1 MDETTGRELVDLKR
15 EVLETRNTVIKAD
28 NQVKNLSLDVKN
40 FERRFEQ
47 IEKRGK
53 FTSLAVNVFVGLVIT
68 IAAYLVF
75 SARSRSYIADAERA
89 QADAQQARDSAQ
101 KQSEDLN
108 RRLAELD
115 VQKKKAVDSAQV
127 SKKVLDLL
135 DQGNEKAAVDMLDQ
149 VNLTTLTELEA
160 RLMEKRVGDLRKK
173 AAEDAYEQGRRLAET
188 SGKSAE
194 AVDMLKKSLTLDPN
208 FRYVV
213 NVRYLLAT
221 ELFSL
226 KRYDEAEPV
235 LRELSNIRDPSLR
248 EEIRFLLGASL
259 AQTQKVDEAR
269 KVLGEIIGA
278 GGKYKSQAK
287 TYLQA
292 MELAEKNKN
301 QAPAAGATPPTQGG

>member
-1 MDETTGRELVDLKR
+1 
-15 EVLETRNTVIKAD
+15 RNTVIKAD

-89 QADAQQARDSAQ
+89 QGDAQQARDSAQ

-115 VQKKKAVDSAQV
+115 AQKKKAIDSASV

-135 DQGNEKAAVDMLDQ
+135 DQGNEKGAVDMLDQ

-173 AAEDAYEQGRRLAET
+173 AAEDAYEQGRKLAET
-188 SGKSAE
+188 SGRSAE
-194 AVDMLKKSLTLDPN
+194 AVDMLKKSLSLDPN

-235 LRELSNIRDPSLR
+235 LRDLSNIRDPSLR

-269 KVLGEIIGA
+269 RVLGEIIA
-278 GGKYKSQAK
+278 ARTKYASQAK

-292 MELAEKNKN
+292 MELAEKNK
-301 QAPAAGATPPTQGG
+301 QAPPAAGAPPQAQGG

>member
-40 FERRFEQ
+40 FERRFEL

-53 FTSLAVNVFVGLVIT
+53 FTSLAVNVFIGLVIT

-115 VQKKKAVDSAQV
+115 AQKKKAVDSASV

-173 AAEDAYEQGRRLAET
+173 AAEDAYEQGRKLAET
-188 SGKSAE
+188 SGRSAE
-194 AVDMLKKSLTLDPN
+194 AVDMLKKSLALDPN

-269 KVLGEIIGA
+269 RVLGEIIA
-278 GGKYKSQAK
+278 ARGKYASQAK

-292 MELAEKNKN
+292 MELAEKNKQN
-301 QAPAAGATPPTQGG
+301 AGAPAQAQGG